1 MEESGGVARTQ
12 GFGLVV
18 LRVIVGIVFL
28 AHGLQKVLQFGVGG
42 FAGNLEGQGV
52 PLPLF
57 FAVVVT
63 LVEVVGGVA
72 LILGFLTR
80 LVAVPLAID
89 MLVAMLMVHLPNGFF
104 MMNNG
109 IGLTLILLAASV
121 ALALSGSGELSL
133 DKVLAARAGNPTLA
147 RLVR

>member
-1 MEESGGVARTQ
+1 MEADRVAQVQ
-12 GFGLVV
+12 GFGLAI
-18 LRVIVGIVFL
+18 LRVVVGIVFL
-28 AHGLQKVLQFGVGG
+28 AHGLQKVLQFGIPGD
-42 FAGNLEGQGV
+42 AGNLEGQGV

-63 LVEVVGGVA
+63 LVEVLGGVA
-72 LILGFLTR
+72 LILGIFTR

-109 IGLTLILLAASV
+109 IELTLILLAASV
-121 ALALSGSGELSL
+121 ALALAGSGEASL
-133 DKVLAARAGNPTLA
+133 DKFLASRAGSPTLA

>member
-1 MEESGGVARTQ
+1 MEADRVAQVQ
-12 GFGLVV
+12 GFGLAI
-18 LRVIVGIVFL
+18 LRVVVGIVFL
-28 AHGLQKVLQFGVGG
+28 AHGLQKVLQFGIGG
-42 FAGNLEGQGV
+42 FAGNLGGQGV

-63 LVEVVGGVA
+63 LVEVLGGVA
-72 LILGFLTR
+72 LILGIFTR

-89 MLVAMLMVHLPNGFF
+89 MLVAMLMVHFPNGFF

-109 IGLTLILLAASV
+109 IESTLTLLAASV

-133 DKVLAARAGNPTLA
+133 DKALAARAGNPTLA
-147 RLVR
+147 RMMR

>member
-1 MEESGGVARTQ
+1 MEADRVARVQ
-12 GFGLVV
+12 GFGLAV
-18 LRVIVGIVFL
+18 LRVIIGIVFL
-28 AHGLQKVLQFGVGG
+28 AHGLQKIFQFGVGG

-63 LVEVVGGVA
+63 LVEVLGGVA
-72 LILGFLTR
+72 LILGIFTR
-80 LVAVPLAID
+80 LVTVPLAID

-109 IGLTLILLAASV
+109 IELTLILLAASV
-121 ALALSGSGELSL
+121 ALALAGSGEASL
-133 DKVLAARAGNPTLA
+133 DKVLASRAGNPTLA